1 MLCVRSTFTSS
12 AVGLGRGTP
21 QPAGVA
27 WSARTPSRGRRVARR
42 VGPHAVPWAAALAGV
57 AAIAAYLVI
66 ALSRLTYPF
75 PLEWLESN
83 SLIEVHR
90 ILTGRQLYPAPT
102 IGYVPDGYP
111 PLYFVVSAAVAKVL
125 GVSYVPL
132 RLVSL
137 TSSLAC
143 FALLAQLI
151 RRETASACAGIAA
164 AGLLAATYFAA
175 GTWFDVGRVDSLF
188 LAVSVAAL
196 YAARRM
202 RRARGAIGT
211 GLLLA
216 AAFLTKQ
223 TGLAEGVAVLAVL
236 AIGPRRRLALQ
247 AGLTY
252 GAVLAISTVVL
263 GLASHGWYLY
273 YVFEQMSEHKPYYSH
288 FGWFWTGLLLPTLG
302 IACGAAVLG
311 ARRAD
316 RVLLAGCAALF
327 AGSAAT
333 LVHSGGSRN
342 DMLPAYLA
350 VALLAGLGMGRQPG
364 ERTGSRP
371 WRKRAEGLDGP
382 ARPILRWAALA
393 ASVLLVVQT
402 VLLLSGFHPGRAV
415 PPSSDRAAGQRL
427 VAGLH
432 ELGGTTADFSDPGLD
447 LTAGLPLV
455 AHQGAADDVL
465 RAAGGAG
472 FASYAR
478 SVTRTVTGRRFSAF
492 ITDYRE
498 GPRGFPPDLA
508 RYYRRCPQRLLPGP
522 PHAVFESVAGVLARP
537 AFVWL
542 PVGRGSCALTVRT
555 LDGAPSR
562 SVSGLA
568 TAPAG

>member
-1 MLCVRSTFTSS
+1 MLCVRNTFTSS

-21 QPAGVA
+21 QLAGVA
-27 WSARTPSRGRRVARR
+27 WPAPIPPRARRVATR
-42 VGPHAVPWAAALAGV
+42 VGPRAVPWAAALAGV

-66 ALSRLTYPF
+66 ALSRLT
-75 PLEWLESN
+75 
-83 SLIEVHR
+83 IEVHR
-90 ILTGRQLYPAPT
+90 ILTGRELYPAPT

-188 LAVSVAAL
+188 LALSVAAL
-196 YAARRM
+196 YAPRRM

-223 TGLAEGVAVLAVL
+223 TGLAEGVAVLAAL
-236 AIGPRRRLALQ
+236 AFGPRRRLALQ

-252 GAVLAISTVVL
+252 GAVLAISTAVL

-273 YVFEQMSEHKPYYSH
+273 YVFVQMSEHKLNYSYL
-288 FGWFWTGLLLPTLG
+288 GWFWTGLLLPALG
-302 IACGAAVLG
+302 IACAA
-311 ARRAD
+311 
-316 RVLLAGCAALF
+316 LLAE
-327 AGSAAT
+327 SAAT
-333 LVHSGGSRN
+333 VVHSGASSN

-350 VALLAGLGMGRQPG
+350 VALLAGLGMGRQPD
-364 ERTGSRP
+364 ERTGSRL
-371 WRKRAEGLDGP
+371 WRKRAEVLDGP

-402 VLLLSGFHPGRAV
+402 ALLLSGFHPGRAV
-415 PPSSDRAAGQRL
+415 PPSSDRAAGQQL
-427 VAGLH
+427 VAGLR

-447 LTAGLPLV
+447 LAAGLPPV

-465 RAAGGAG
+465 RAPGAG
-472 FASYAR
+472 LASYAR
-478 SVTRTVTGRRFSAF
+478 SVVRAVTERRFSAF
-492 ITDYRE
+492 ITDY
-498 GPRGFPPDLA
+498 GGAPRGFPPDLA

-522 PHAVFESVAGVLARP
+522 PHAVFESVVGALARP

-555 LDGAPSR
+555 LDGALAGASATSR
-562 SVSGLA
+562 LRS
-568 TAPAG
+568 AG